1 MPTLGSHSVRT
12 PFKRIAVLAVFVIA
26 AMLPLAGPAA
36 ASDRD
41 QWDRYTDANGFVVLA
56 WYQCSDGIANVAVVF
71 LYEDV
76 KDHAGWGNSR
86 KFCLNA
92 GDRSI
97 TFRSF
102 CEDVP
107 GERWEALPLTCGTA
121 FDDSFNDRT
130 SFVRIAQ
137 MSGSASVRLCKN
149 AGYHAP
155 CLAEDDRGDKD
166 FSDGGRP
173 GPSWNDTIS
182 SMWIRQ

>member
-1 MPTLGSHSVRT
+1 MRSPKTDKVRQ
-12 PFKRIAVLAVFVIA
+12 PSRRIAVLAAVVLA

-36 ASDRD
+36 ASDPD
-41 QWDRYTDANGFVVLA
+41 QWDRYTDGNGFQVGA
-56 WYQCSDGIANVAVVF
+56 WYQCNDGIANVAVVI

-76 KDHAGWGNSR
+76 KDHRGWGDSR

-97 TFRSF
+97 SFKSF
-102 CEDVP
+102 CDDVP
-107 GERWEALPLTCGTA
+107 GERWEALPFTCGTA

-130 SFVRIAQ
+130 SFVRIAL
-137 MSGSASVRLCKN
+137 MSGSASVRLCQN
-149 AGYHAP
+149 AGYHGP
-155 CLAEDDRGDKD
+155 CLSADDGGDKD
-166 FSDGGRP
+166 FSSGGRP